1 MVHREICYSWKN
13 GSKSEMR
20 LTDRKMLDS
29 QKNVSRLDE
38 GSHIEKYVTVR
49 KMGPD

>member
-1 MVHREICYSWKN
+1 
-13 GSKSEMR
+13 MR